1 MDNTPGK
8 NILIDQQLNYWKVAR
23 IFLSRWYWIVG
34 CVLISLVVAWL
45 YIRTIPPTYTTYA
58 SLKLDD
64 QQSDMSSPTGNT
76 MRNYSRYYQ
85 ANNIQTEATVM
96 RSQDVINKAITH
108 IDFKTSYFLEGR
120 VITSEL
126 YPNVPFKIEI
136 IAQDSTNFS
145 RSVYSVSPVDDKTF
159 ELRTSDQP
167 DNTLK
172 YNYGQPISL
181 GNMIF
186 SLKSKI
192 PSKGRYSFRFNA
204 KSDFYGRAVGGL
216 NITEAER
223 YSNIMNVSHTDVN
236 PVFSADILNAIIKEY
251 IINDAEQKKRS
262 SKQTVEYLDSQI
274 EFLNKQVD
282 QSGKNLSN
290 FRTEG
295 TVIDPLTDKQLNV
308 GKLTTLQTQRTELE
322 FQRFSIQQLEEQV
335 RSNQDKIKPNL
346 DIDGIISV
354 GLPNLISQ
362 LGTLITNREAKLNQF
377 NADAP
382 PIKQLDAQIT
392 DMKQLIFASIGS
404 LKAKNQKTID
414 LISNEISKINGS
426 LSQLP
431 TKENDFAKLQTNHD
445 INQKMFSLLFEK
457 KLTAQITS
465 AAVTPGASIINQ
477 AQPSF
482 MPISP
487 VVSQI
492 YSSYLIGGLL
502 AGIGLIILA
511 RLLNPYIYDVE
522 TVEGLTG
529 IPIIGVI
536 LKFKRRH
543 TGESQQLLSLE
554 KPKSMF
560 AESVRSVRTNLS
572 FLASDKEN
580 KVICITSEISGEGK
594 SFVSLNLTGTLSII
608 EKKVIIVAADLR
620 RSRLHLA
627 FRSENL
633 TGLSTY
639 LSAQTDLESII
650 NRDDKN
656 NFDYITSGPVPPN
669 PSELLHTK
677 RMTGL
682 INELKKRYEYVIID
696 TAPIGLVSD
705 SIPIIKQAD
714 VNLFIIR
721 SGVSKFSAAS
731 VPERLS
737 KEYALNNISIILNSF
752 DNELLHSNMHSS
764 NYAKSG
770 SGTYYYSNYTGY
782 GNSGYY
788 EQDERKWWM
797 FWKR

>member
-145 RSVYSVSPVDDKTF
+145 RSVYSVSPIDDKTF

-392 DMKQLIFASIGS
+392 
-404 LKAKNQKTID
+404 
-414 LISNEISKINGS
+414 
-426 LSQLP
+426 
-431 TKENDFAKLQTNHD
+431 
-445 INQKMFSLLFEK
+445 
-457 KLTAQITS
+457 
-465 AAVTPGASIINQ
+465 
-477 AQPSF
+477 
-482 MPISP
+482 
-487 VVSQI
+487 
-492 YSSYLIGGLL
+492 
-502 AGIGLIILA
+502 
-511 RLLNPYIYDVE
+511 
-522 TVEGLTG
+522 
-529 IPIIGVI
+529 
-536 LKFKRRH
+536 
-543 TGESQQLLSLE
+543 
-554 KPKSMF
+554 
-560 AESVRSVRTNLS
+560 
-572 FLASDKEN
+572 
-580 KVICITSEISGEGK
+580 
-594 SFVSLNLTGTLSII
+594 
-608 EKKVIIVAADLR
+608 
-620 RSRLHLA
+620 
-627 FRSENL
+627 
-633 TGLSTY
+633 
-639 LSAQTDLESII
+639 
-650 NRDDKN
+650 
-656 NFDYITSGPVPPN
+656 
-669 PSELLHTK
+669 
-677 RMTGL
+677 
-682 INELKKRYEYVIID
+682 
-696 TAPIGLVSD
+696 
-705 SIPIIKQAD
+705 
-714 VNLFIIR
+714 
-721 SGVSKFSAAS
+721 
-731 VPERLS
+731 
-737 KEYALNNISIILNSF
+737 
-752 DNELLHSNMHSS
+752 
-764 NYAKSG
+764 
-770 SGTYYYSNYTGY
+770 
-782 GNSGYY
+782 
-788 EQDERKWWM
+788 
-797 FWKR
+797 